1 MEPQAPDE
9 ETLVKVA
16 VADLDEQF
24 ESIDRPRIEATVRR
38 LVRELL
44 ARARVKN
51 FVGIIAERRARA
63 ELRKIAPDSRE
74 PGAPGVDRRK
84 REEPPPR

>member
-1 MEPQAPDE
+1 MDPQAPDE

-16 VADLDEQF
+16 VADLDDRF
-24 ESIDRPRIEATVRR
+24 ASIDRRRIEATVRR

-63 ELRKIAPDSRE
+63 ELKRIAPETRDPAE
-74 PGAPGVDRRK
+74 AGVD
-84 REEPPPR
+84 

>member
-9 ETLVKVA
+9 ETMVKVA
-16 VADLDEQF
+16 VADLKDRF
-24 ESIDRPRIEATVRR
+24 RSIERSKIEATVRR

-44 ARARVKN
+44 SRARVKT

-63 ELRKIAPDSRE
+63 ELKKISPETD
-74 PGAPGVDRRK
+74 PGSVKNPAS
-84 REEPPPR
+84 